1 MRRRAGSGA
10 SRRSHHAHAWRWCAC
25 GSRSGGRGASS
36 CLARSRVCLKNPVVR
51 ACWGR
56 ASGARAAGISAGG
69 CQTRGAGKPCARL
82 GEVCALEG
90 PPWGAPWGGGDGVR
104 FAAFTLVDAFA
115 PKNGFTLDP
124 QIWVK
129 PTSKF
134 LPSECQPAQQ
144 SNRFGITMNS
154 LSRTSQ
160 QALRPHEHDPNCTTR
175 NTVEKCQN
183 FLIHTRSRSANHHV
197 TGPLQSQVQPQRV
210 QHQHNHLDRQLK
222 AAH

>member
-36 CLARSRVCLKNPVVR
+36 SLAWSRVCFKNPVVR

-90 PPWGAPWGGGDGVR
+90 PPLGAPWGRGDGCASKTLTLEHF
-104 FAAFTLVDAFA
+104 FA
-115 PKNGFTLDP
+115 KNGFVLWAP
-124 QIWVK
+124 FWVK
-129 PTSKF
+129 S
-134 LPSECQPAQQ
+134 
-144 SNRFGITMNS
+144 
-154 LSRTSQ
+154 
-160 QALRPHEHDPNCTTR
+160 
-175 NTVEKCQN
+175 
-183 FLIHTRSRSANHHV
+183 
-197 TGPLQSQVQPQRV
+197 
-210 QHQHNHLDRQLK
+210 QLK
-222 AAH
+222 YGCSLGGASAIAGPAPARAAPTRPPRPATQPPIAAAAVRPAPAKTRKKLVPITEREKP

>member
-1 MRRRAGSGA
+1 MRIRAGSGA

-36 CLARSRVCLKNPVVR
+36 SLAWSRVCFKNPVVR

-90 PPWGAPWGGGDGVR
+90 PPLGAPWGRGDGVASQR
-104 FAAFTLVDAFA
+104 LRWKTLSLR
-115 PKNGFTLDP
+115 KNGFTLDP

-129 PTSKF
+129 PPVKFFSCSKF
-134 LPSECQPAQQ
+134 KFKSLLYLGLIPVRAPSDV
-144 SNRFGITMNS
+144 SHHLRR
-154 LSRTSQ
+154 LSPPLLASRAHSI
-160 QALRPHEHDPNCTTR
+160 HCTR
-175 NTVEKCQN
+175 
-183 FLIHTRSRSANHHV
+183 
-197 TGPLQSQVQPQRV
+197 
-210 QHQHNHLDRQLK
+210 
-222 AAH
+222 

>member
-1 MRRRAGSGA
+1 VRRRAGSGA

-90 PPWGAPWGGGDGVR
+90 PPLGAPWGGGDELR
-104 FAAFTLVDAFA
+104 FAFTLVDAFA
-115 PKNGFTLDP
+115 PKKRIHFGP
-124 QIWVK
+124 QNLGETACKV
-129 PTSKF
+129 F
-134 LPSECQPAQQ
+134 
-144 SNRFGITMNS
+144 FM
-154 LSRTSQ
+154 
-160 QALRPHEHDPNCTTR
+160 
-175 NTVEKCQN
+175 
-183 FLIHTRSRSANHHV
+183 F
-197 TGPLQSQVQPQRV
+197 QVQV
-210 QHQHNHLDRQLK
+210 QESSVLNKSLLYLGLIPVRAPSDVSHHLRRLSPPL
-222 AAH
+222 HC